1 MGATVTVRGVE
12 LGAGRPEIIVPLTG
26 AQEQAVLDQAEAAA
40 GTVARILEWRTD
52 LYAPRSGTV
61 EHRDAVRNLL
71 PQLRESIGEERCLL
85 VTLRTA
91 AEGGGRALTD
101 HELGDLLEAA
111 VSTGH
116 ADMVDVETSRDP
128 EVVQRVVR
136 AAQQHGAVVV
146 GSFHDFGATPGE
158 DELVALLQAQR
169 RMGVDV
175 PKVAVMPQHP
185 QDVLRLLAAS
195 TRVAAAQ
202 EGPHIAISM
211 GSLGAVSR
219 VAAEAFGSAAT
230 FATAGEASAPGQLA
244 VNDVERMLEL
254 LRP

>member
-12 LGAGRPEIIVPLTG
+12 LGSGRPEIIVPLTG
-26 AQEQAVLDQAEAAA
+26 AHEQAVLDQAAAAA
-40 GTVARILEWRTD
+40 GTAARILEWRTD
-52 LYAPRSGTV
+52 LYVPRFGTV
-61 EHRDAVRNLL
+61 EHRDAVRALL

-111 VSTGH
+111 VSSGH

-136 AAQQHGAVVV
+136 AARQHGAVVV

-158 DELVALLQAQR
+158 DELVALLLAQR

-185 QDVLRLLAAS
+185 QDVLRLLSAS

-230 FATAGEASAPGQLA
+230 FATAVEASAPGQLA
-244 VNDVERMLEL
+244 VDDVERMLEL